1 MNNDNNDDSDEH
13 YQGDDA
19 ATGEYPVLFDRVD
32 DTGTLPVLNGVPRE
46 RRGGGARAGAGDEAE
61 VSGWLAHL
69 ETEIARLHA
78 RWQQV
83 ELGFHAKDALLADLK
98 AELTQRDAALADRGA
113 QLDRSADACAALERT
128 LADRNATLVR
138 LGEEL
143 AARDSAHERDAAALA
158 SAEAELGAAEREL
171 AAARTEIAA
180 LSSTVERE
188 RAAVVAL
195 TGRNDELLT
204 AQAAMKQRLQEL
216 ETYIDG
222 RAQTWSVLKDQIAAQ
237 KSAILRLERGLKTRE
252 VAIEEGLKLRRDLEQ
267 KLLELKTQN
276 DALHQRRQERDTE
289 YAGLERRLAEQVA
302 AEERLAADLA
312 ERVAERDRL
321 LSTSVADRASI
332 STLEAA
338 AAEKDAALLE
348 IEARLVADRARAG
361 ERLDGLRLELAE
373 REAELARSRAQ
384 VERETE
390 RATRLAAELEAKQS
404 SVDLLQRS
412 VHRISDL
419 GASLAELER
428 RIGSS
433 RSTCADDAPPAP
445 APAAELTELLPIES
459 FMTVGDRERE
469 AADGPAR
476 LIGSLG
482 GENVTYALS
491 KTEMTIGRGKTSD
504 IRIPSHFISRL
515 HAKVS
520 TRGIATM
527 IEDVGSKNGIF
538 VNAHR
543 IKRCVLRDGD
553 IVSLASE
560 LEFKFIDA
568 AH

>member
-113 QLDRSADACAALERT
+113 QLDRSAAACAALERT
-128 LADRNATLVR
+128 LAERNTTLVR
-138 LGEEL
+138 LGEDL

-222 RAQTWSVLKDQIAAQ
+222 RAQTWSVLKDEIAAQ

-276 DALHQRRQERDTE
+276 AALYQRRKERDAE
-289 YAGLERRLAEQVA
+289 HEALERRLAEQA
-302 AEERLAADLA
+302 AAAERLAAD
-312 ERVAERDRL
+312 
-321 LSTSVADRASI
+321 
-332 STLEAA
+332 
-338 AAEKDAALLE
+338 
-348 IEARLVADRARAG
+348 
-361 ERLDGLRLELAE
+361 LAE

-384 VERETE
+384 VEQETE

-433 RSTCADDAPPAP
+433 PSARADDAPPAP

-482 GENVTYALS
+482 GEDVTYALS

-520 TRGIATM
+520 TRGIATT
-527 IEDVGSKNGIF
+527 IEDIGSKNGIF

-560 LEFKFIDA
+560 LEFKFVDA